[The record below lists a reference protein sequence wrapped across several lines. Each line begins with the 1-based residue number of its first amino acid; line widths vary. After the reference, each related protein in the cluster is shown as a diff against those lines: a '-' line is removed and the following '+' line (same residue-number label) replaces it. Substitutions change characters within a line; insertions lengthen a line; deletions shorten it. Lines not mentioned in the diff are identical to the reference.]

1 MGIFSRLVI
10 GYLII
15 KVFKYMFD
23 LFDTP
28 LKKENAE
35 PRKYEI
41 DYYSNGVK
49 LNQPFHLEYRFILN
63 AMEREKEY
71 EMKYRKILIEYPNE
85 PIFDVEV
92 QSPIFRAYSYTYN
105 HVYLAKS
112 YLEIR
117 KEYLENLS

>member
-1 MGIFSRLVI
+1 MNILSLFVS
-10 GYLII
+10 GYLIY

-28 LKKENAE
+28 TKKDITE

-41 DYYSNGVK
+41 EYYSNGVQ

-63 AMEREKEY
+63 AIEREKEY

-85 PIFDVEV
+85 PIFDIEV
-92 QSPIFRAYSYTYN
+92 QSPIFRVYSYTYN

-112 YLEIR
+112 YLQIQ

>member
-1 MGIFSRLVI
+1 MNILSRLVI
-10 GYLII
+10 AYLIF
-15 KVFKYMFD
+15 KVFKYIFG

-28 LKKENAE
+28 SKKDITD

-41 DYYSNGVK
+41 EYYSNGVK

-71 EMKYRKILIEYPNE
+71 EMKYQNILNEYPNE

-92 QSPIFRAYSYTYN
+92 PSPILRAYSYTYN

-112 YLEIR
+112 YLEIQ
-117 KEYLENLS
+117 KEYLKNLS

>member
-1 MGIFSRLVI
+1 MNLFFFISIAYFLGKYVNRIFMSDNLDQPVI
-10 GYLII
+10 D
-15 KVFKYMFD
+15 KQKYKD
-23 LFDTP
+23 V
-28 LKKENAE
+28 K
-35 PRKYEI
+35 
-41 DYYSNGVK
+41 YYSNNVQ
-49 LNQPFHLEYRFILN
+49 LNQPFQLEYRFILN
-63 AMEREKEY
+63 VIEREKEY

>member
-1 MGIFSRLVI
+1 MNILSRLVI
-10 GYLII
+10 AYLIFKVI
-15 KVFKYMFD
+15 KCMFE

-28 LKKENAE
+28 SKKGITE

-41 DYYSNGVK
+41 EYYSNGVK

-63 AMEREKEY
+63 AIEREKEY

-85 PIFDVEV
+85 PIFDIEV

-112 YLEIR
+112 YLEIQ
-117 KEYLENLS
+117 KEYLQNLS

>member
-1 MGIFSRLVI
+1 MSILSIFVI

-28 LKKENAE
+28 SKKGITK

-41 DYYSNGVK
+41 EYYSNGVK

-112 YLEIR
+112 YLEIQ
-117 KEYLENLS
+117 KEYLQNLS

>member
-1 MGIFSRLVI
+1 MSDNLDQPVI
-10 GYLII
+10 D
-15 KVFKYMFD
+15 KQKYKD
-23 LFDTP
+23 V
-28 LKKENAE
+28 K
-35 PRKYEI
+35 
-41 DYYSNGVK
+41 YYSNNVQ
-49 LNQPFHLEYRFILN
+49 LNQPFQLEYRFILN
-63 AMEREKEY
+63 VIEREKEY

>member
-1 MGIFSRLVI
+1 MNILSRLVI
-10 GYLII
+10 AYLIF
-15 KVFKYMFD
+15 KVFKYIFG

-28 LKKENAE
+28 SKKDITD

-41 DYYSNGVK
+41 EYYSNGVK

-92 QSPIFRAYSYTYN
+92 QSPKFRAYSYTYN

-112 YLEIR
+112 YLQIQ
-117 KEYLENLS
+117 KEYLESLS

>member
-1 MGIFSRLVI
+1 MNILSRLVI
-10 GYLII
+10 AYLIF
-15 KVFKYMFD
+15 KVFKYIFG

-28 LKKENAE
+28 SKKGITE

-71 EMKYRKILIEYPNE
+71 EKKYQKILNEYPNE

-92 QSPIFRAYSYTYN
+92 KLPKIRTYSYTYN
-105 HVYLAKS
+105 HVCLAKY
-112 YLEIR
+112 YLKNHR
-117 KEYLENLS
+117 EYLCNLN

>member
-1 MGIFSRLVI
+1 
-10 GYLII
+10 
-15 KVFKYMFD
+15 MFG

-28 LKKENAE
+28 SKQNITQ

-41 DYYSNGVK
+41 EYYSNGIQ
-49 LNQPFHLEYRFILN
+49 LNQSFHLEYRFILN
-63 AMEREKEY
+63 AMEQEKEY
-71 EMKYRKILIEYPNE
+71 EMKYRKILKEYPNE

-92 QSPIFRAYSYTYN
+92 QSPIFRVYSYTYN

-112 YLEIR
+112 YFEIQ